1 MLIILLWLK
10 KIKGNDRVRI
20 TRYKNVFSKD
30 YVENWSREKFS
41 IGFVLKSNTWTYKIK
56 DLKREKVIGSSYE
69 KKIVAW

>member
-41 IGFVLKSNTWTYKIK
+41 IDFVLKSNTWTYKIK

>member
-30 YVENWSREKFS
+30 YVENWSREKYS
-41 IGFVLKSNTWTYKIK
+41 IDFVLKSNTWTYKIK
-56 DLKREKVIGSSYE
+56 DLKREKVIGNSY
-69 KKIVAW
+69 

>member
-30 YVENWSREKFS
+30 YVENWSREKYS
-41 IGFVLKSNTWTYKIK
+41 IDFVLKSNTWTYKIK

>member
-1 MLIILLWLK
+1 MLIILNWIK

-41 IGFVLKSNTWTYKIK
+41 IDFVLKSNTWTYKIK

>member
-30 YVENWSREKFS
+30 YIENWSREKFS
-41 IGFVLKSNTWTYKIK
+41 IDFVLKSNTWTYKIK
-56 DLKREKVIGSSYE
+56 DLKREKEIGSSYE

>member
-30 YVENWSREKFS
+30 HVENWSREKFS
-41 IGFVLKSNTWTYKIK
+41 IDFVLKSNTWTYKIK

>member
-41 IGFVLKSNTWTYKIK
+41 IDFVLKSNTWTYKIK
-56 DLKREKVIGSSYE
+56 DLKREKVIGNSYE

>member
-30 YVENWSREKFS
+30 YVENWSREKYS
-41 IGFVLKSNTWTYKIK
+41 IDFVLKSNTWTYKIK
-56 DLKREKVIGSSYE
+56 DLKREKVIGNSYE